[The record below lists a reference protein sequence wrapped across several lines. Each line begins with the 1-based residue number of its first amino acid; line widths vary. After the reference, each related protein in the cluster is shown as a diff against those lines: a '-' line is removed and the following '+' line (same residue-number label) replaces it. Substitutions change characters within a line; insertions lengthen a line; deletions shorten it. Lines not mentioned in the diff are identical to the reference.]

1 MRAASGAAVL
11 FALATVVLTWPLF
24 RHPAT
29 TVLAA
34 PSVYAPPASLFVQSD
49 LNLTMWVLAWD
60 THALVTH
67 PSRLFDANTFYP
79 ALSTLACSEHMLGNV
94 PLFGPVYLATGNPVL
109 AHQATLLASFV
120 LAGLAMGA
128 YVLYWSGDRPSAL
141 AAGFLYAYAPFRL
154 WQLGD
159 LHVIS
164 TQYLPLVMLSIDAT
178 LDRGGGRWPVALAV
192 ALVLSSLVSYYVGY
206 AAFFLAVV
214 YLMAGVIA
222 RGRRALGRLPSLVL
236 ALATAAAAVA
246 AVSVPY
252 LLLQRRR
259 LIPHYEA
266 LGFANVGFVGMMRF
280 GLRGLLWNYLV
291 PGRDVFPHFL
301 TYTALALAVVAL
313 LRHRRHPRAALV
325 AVAIGGIVLGLGP
338 VLFTS
343 WGVVPLPYQ
352 LFARIVP
359 GFSAMRVPYRFGALA
374 SLGVVSLAGLGLAA
388 TRRFLHDRGRTRL
401 AAVLPVL
408 VIATG
413 LVESTPRGLRST
425 PMMVG
430 EGVPA
435 AYRWLAAHGDGGPLL
450 ELPTRPG
457 GPVRES
463 LAMYYSTFHWL
474 PIVNG
479 YTAYPPRSY
488 LDIMKAARHLPAPEA
503 LAAIL
508 ERVGLRWILVHRG
521 EIPAARW
528 PDWEHTLDGALR
540 PVAVFGSDLLFEVG
554 G

>member
-1 MRAASGAAVL
+1 
-11 FALATVVLTWPLF
+11 P
-24 RHPAT
+24 
-29 TVLAA
+29 VLAA
-34 PSVYAPPASLFVQSD
+34 ASVYAPPASLFVQSD
-49 LNLTMWVLAWD
+49 LNLTLWVLAWD

-67 PSRLFDANTFYP
+67 PTRLFDANTFYP
-79 ALSTLACSEHMLGNV
+79 APSTLACSEHMLGNL
-94 PLFGPVYLATGNPVL
+94 PLFAPVYLATGNPVL

-192 ALVLSSLVSYYVGY
+192 ALVLSSLVSYCVGY

-252 LLLQRRR
+252 LLLQRRH

-291 PGRDVFPHFL
+291 PGRDTFPHFL

-313 LRHRRHPRAALV
+313 LRHPRHPRAALV
-325 AVAIGGIVLGLGP
+325 ATTIGGVVLGLGP
-338 VLFTS
+338 VLLTS

-352 LFARIVP
+352 LFVEMVP
-359 GFSAMRVPYRFGALA
+359 GFSAMRLPYRFAAL
-374 SLGVVSLAGLGLAA
+374 
-388 TRRFLHDRGRTRL
+388 
-401 AAVLPVL
+401 LPRDH
-408 VIATG
+408 
-413 LVESTPRGLRST
+413 ESGSAPPGPRGACRDPRARRS
-425 PMMVG
+425 
-430 EGVPA
+430 
-435 AYRWLAAHGDGGPLL
+435 PLD
-450 ELPTRPG
+450 PRPPRRDPG
-457 GPVRES
+457 GAVARLGAHAPRR
-463 LAMYYSTFHWL
+463 A
-474 PIVNG
+474 
-479 YTAYPPRSY
+479 PPGR
-488 LDIMKAARHLPAPEA
+488 R
-503 LAAIL
+503 
-508 ERVGLRWILVHRG
+508 
-521 EIPAARW
+521 
-528 PDWEHTLDGALR
+528 LR
-540 PVAVFGSDLLFEVG
+540 P
-554 G
+554 